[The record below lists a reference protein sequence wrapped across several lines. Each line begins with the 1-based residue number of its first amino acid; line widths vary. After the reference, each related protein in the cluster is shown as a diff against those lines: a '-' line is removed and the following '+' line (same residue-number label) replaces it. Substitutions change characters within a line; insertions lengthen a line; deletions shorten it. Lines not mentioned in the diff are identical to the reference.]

1 MPCAEQRVRFPRRG
15 GSQKP
20 PHPSEPCVLPCAKGS
35 NPPGKPSSDRSA
47 VFPSHASSSGC
58 SASSVKVEN
67 VIFSRCGSYSKYD
80 SRLFLVARRPVNH
93 IRDFQQHNKE
103 LRRKAQRPRR
113 TNATFRLFAG
123 AHRMQRFV
131 SPLFRIDWIFF
142 RFLYRPFCFNRV
154 IL

>member
-15 GSQKP
+15 GSPKP

-67 VIFSRCGSYSKYD
+67 VILLPVRIVFQVRFAPFSCSSSSCKSHSRFPAAQQKNFDGKLSAHAARTPLSVSSPVLIACSASSLRSFGLIGFFSVSYTALSA
-80 SRLFLVARRPVNH
+80 S
-93 IRDFQQHNKE
+93 I
-103 LRRKAQRPRR
+103 
-113 TNATFRLFAG
+113 G
-123 AHRMQRFV
+123 
-131 SPLFRIDWIFF
+131 
-142 RFLYRPFCFNRV
+142 
-154 IL
+154 